1 MKKHLLLTLGLSLLA
16 TSAFAQMTDDD
27 DCDPTQ
33 VSDCDSK
40 ESQIK
45 EASKNIY
52 PWKPLTTGKIR
63 ERIETLTENKSFL
76 WDIREMDRRGLT
88 RANTKVQPWGGSFWP
103 LYQGGVGNTYQN
115 KDFTF
120 YIFTPLRNTMW
131 QANVKDY
138 KKRVEKVHPKVYEL
152 DEKELAK
159 LAPSEKYDILLGD
172 TSFSLTNTVWDYVE
186 KYGEDKHWGFLTK
199 IDMPDGYRLPKPGS
213 MIALWEG
220 ICHGWALGA
229 GYIPRPE
236 KTVNFTL
243 PNGKKL
249 PFYPNDI
256 KALASL
262 NWANSNVQ
270 DNVLFEGNRCNK
282 KNPDKDKFGRFID
295 TAIDG
300 NDTELIPRCA
310 DVHPAI
316 YHVSVVNIM
325 GVEGRP
331 IVYDHNPKLA
341 IANQPASGYEYTYY
355 NLATGK
361 DGNLNSSM
369 IALRDYKDPYA
380 ESRNPEAVYVVGVE
394 MNAKYVD
401 WQQPRKKVTDS
412 PKDDKIVDNKFIYDL
427 EINAEGKIVGGQW
440 HVSKKPGSY
449 SGTSNQP
456 DYFWLAPR
464 NYKDVMEKPVKGLPF
479 WPKGDFLPAPE
490 YAQAAKGAHSF
501 MYEESAKFFGS
512 SPKCKVMP
520 LDPKAEPQI
529 VDCEF
534 KKPKPQAL
542 INVVDRL
549 LELSKN

>member
-1 MKKHLLLTLGLSLLA
+1 MKKHLLLSLTLSLMA

-27 DCDPTQ
+27 CDPSQ
-33 VSDCDSK
+33 ASDCDSHT
-40 ESQIK
+40 SRIK
-45 EASKNIY
+45 DVTRDIY

-63 ERIETLTENKSFL
+63 ERIETLTENKNFL

-88 RANTKVQPWGGSFWP
+88 RANTRTQPWGGSFWP
-103 LYQGGVGNTYQN
+103 VYQGGIANTYQD
-115 KDFTF
+115 KDLTF

-131 QANVKDY
+131 QQNVKDF
-138 KKRVEKVHPKVYEL
+138 KKREQKVLPRIYEL
-152 DEKELAK
+152 DEKDLAK

-172 TSFSLTNTVWDYVE
+172 TNFGLTKTMWNYVE
-186 KYGEDKHWGFLTK
+186 KYGEDKKWSFLTK
-199 IDMPDGYRLPKPGS
+199 IDMPDGYRLPNPGS

-236 KTVNFTL
+236 KTVDFIL
-243 PNGKKL
+243 PNGKKM

-262 NWANSNVQ
+262 TWANSNLQ
-270 DNVLFEGNRCNK
+270 DNILFEGNRCNK

-295 TAIDG
+295 TEIDG
-300 NDTELIPRCA
+300 NDSELIPRCA

-316 YHVSVVNIM
+316 YHVSVVNVM

-331 IVYDHNPKLA
+331 IVYDHNAKLA
-341 IANQPASGYEYTYY
+341 IANQPASGYEYSYY

-361 DGNLNSSM
+361 DGSLNQSM
-369 IALRDYKDPYA
+369 VALRDYVKDPYY

-401 WQQPRKKVTDS
+401 WQQPRKRETDS
-412 PKDDKIVDNKFIYDL
+412 PADDKIVDNKFLYDL
-427 EINAEGKIVGGQW
+427 EINAAGKIVGGQW
-440 HVSKKPGSY
+440 HVSKKPGSF
-449 SGTSNQP
+449 GGETNQP
-456 DYFWLAPR
+456 DYFWLAPKD
-464 NYKDVMEKPVKGLPF
+464 YKKFFEPVKGLPT
-479 WPKGDFLPAPE
+479 WRGATLPPQE
-490 YAQAAKGAHSF
+490 YAQASKAAVGF
-501 MYEESAKFFGS
+501 VYEESPAFFGGV

-520 LDPKAEPQI
+520 VNPKDAPVT

-534 KKPKPQAL
+534 KIPKPQPL

-549 LELSKN
+549 IELSRR